1 MTIYTLTLYI
11 AIAAVVMCLLTG
23 LSGVKVRNWAITFFQ
38 YFTGSLF
45 VFSGAVKAV
54 DPLGTAYKMEQYF
67 AEFETTFAGTWFSF
81 IAPLFPKL
89 SAVSSTFSVVM
100 IVFEIVLGIM
110 LIIGAY
116 RKMSAW
122 AFFLLVLF
130 FAFLTGFT
138 YLTGYVPEKTNF
150 FQFAKWGPYVETNM
164 KVTDC
169 GCFGDFLKLKPGVSF
184 MKDVVLM
191 APALLFLWRHRDMH
205 QLFQPNTRLVVTAL
219 SIVGLTYYSL
229 SNYVWDLPDIDFRP
243 FKIGVNIAEQKDKEA
258 EAENAVEIVAYKLT
272 NKKSGESVE
281 IPYAEFLQKIQQYP
295 TEEWEYEQ
303 IKSEPAIPRSKISDF
318 EVSDVAGNDVTEDIL
333 RDSNYSFMVIAYKLY
348 GTETPATKTV
358 VDTTFAIDTIRNAD
372 TVYLQK
378 RITGTQNKEVA
389 YTQYQWDED
398 YLAKWKKA
406 VAPVMDAAQ
415 KESLKAYAIT
425 AYTDETRINDF
436 KTAAGLSHPVYMADD
451 ILLKT
456 IIRSNPG
463 VVLLKN
469 GKVVMNWHYKQLPD
483 YAAIKAEHM
492 K

>member
-1 MTIYTLTLYI
+1 MTIFTLSLYI
-11 AIAAVVMCLLTG
+11 AIAAVLFCVISGVT
-23 LSGVKVRNWAITFFQ
+23 GVKVRNWVITFLQ
-38 YFTGSLF
+38 YFTGALF

-81 IAPLFPKL
+81 IAPIFPKL
-89 SAVSSTFSVVM
+89 SNVSSTVSVVM

-110 LIIGAY
+110 LLIGAY
-116 RKMSAW
+116 RKLTAW
-122 AFFLLVLF
+122 AFLLLLVF

-138 YLTGYVPEKTNF
+138 YLTGYVPEKVNF

-184 MKDVVLM
+184 LKDIVLLV
-191 APALLFLWRHRDMH
+191 PALLFVWRHRDMH
-205 QLFQPNTRLVVTAL
+205 QLYRPGTRLTITAL
-219 SIVGLTYYSL
+219 SIVVLTYYCL

-243 FKIGVNIAEQKDKEA
+243 FKRGVNIAQQKDKES
-258 EAENAVEIVAYKLT
+258 EAENAVEIVAYELT
-272 NKKSGESVE
+272 NKKTGEVVE
-281 IPYAEFLQKIQQYP
+281 VPYAEFLQKIQQYP

-303 IKSEPAIPRSKISDF
+303 IKSEPAIPRTKISDF
-318 EVSDVAGNDVTEDIL
+318 EVSDVTGSDVTEAIL
-333 RDSNYSFMVIAYKLY
+333 RDSNYSFMVIAYKFY
-348 GTETPATKTV
+348 GTESPAKKTV
-358 VDTTFAIDTIRNAD
+358 VDTLFAIDTIRTAD
-372 TVYLQK
+372 TAYLQK

-406 VAPVMDAAQ
+406 VVPVLDAAQ
-415 KESLKAYAIT
+415 KEGYKAYVIT
-425 AYTDETRINDF
+425 AYTDEARLNDF
-436 KTAAGLSHPVYMADD
+436 KSALGMSQPIYMADD

-463 VVLLKN
+463 VVLMKN
-469 GKVVMNWHYKQLPD
+469 GQVVWNWHYKRLPD
-483 YAAIKAEHM
+483 YAAIKEKHM